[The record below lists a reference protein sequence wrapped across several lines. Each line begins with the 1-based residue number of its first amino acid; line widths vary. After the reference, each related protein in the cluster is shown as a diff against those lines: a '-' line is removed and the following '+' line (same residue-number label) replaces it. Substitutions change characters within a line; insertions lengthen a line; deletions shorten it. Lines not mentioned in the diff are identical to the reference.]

1 MDFFNNLRTPAAL
14 IGGAALANAFA
25 MAKLPDDKRFDSWG
39 WRFASKTYTMLMLFA
54 FGLEFMTVFMA
65 TAAGVRVTGGGYN
78 PMADTPVALLVRE
91 FELEY
96 VTIRSQFFTGVLSF
110 LLAQAIRV
118 RKELVLVSPA
128 LARTAFLFLLFAVL
142 NVLSFFGSQ
151 LVYYDGYF
159 ALMRSYFKLNGAR
172 LNPTNIF
179 TDPAAAIA
187 SLFLLGAFA
196 SLGQVVVE
204 KTLAVFPG
212 KTNSEATK

>member
-179 TDPAAAIA
+179 RDPAAAIA